1 MLFIIM
7 ILYVGGL
14 CVALLLIIRV
24 EVVLE
29 DRGSSCLVLP
39 LTISH
44 KYCYETGNPTL
55 RSVDY
60 FINHKRSVKSIMLN
74 SLTKDSL
81 SR

>member
-29 DRGSSCLVLP
+29 DRGSSWLALP
-39 LTISH
+39 KLLAISIVMKQGIQH
-44 KYCYETGNPTL
+44 R